1 MLTRPRAIL
10 LLLLSLTS
18 LSLGAAGRELAQP
31 FPAPTS
37 YVTTAPQVAFAGGR
51 FLTVW
56 REDMGY
62 LGSPVM
68 GAFSDG
74 TGRRTSAQAFPLA
87 LPVITS
93 PHSMRLIASG
103 GSFTLFWRDNVQ
115 GTLMAHIDL
124 QGRVTSIHTV
134 ALPGHFLAAYAWNG
148 THFLAIVQR
157 NASYEAVGTIFDR
170 EGRVVRGAIDI
181 PFFTYAFDITV
192 ANGEFVAVTTG
203 WDGIHVQ
210 TITTEAVQKH
220 KSIERTSGPT
230 SGTYRV
236 THGVVTPK
244 GNGDV
249 LVVWAGGGNEQYE
262 LKSITFRRDG
272 TLSEPSVLAT
282 HRGVL
287 MPLEVTRTS
296 AGYLAAY
303 TSLDG
308 EAVTLW
314 TVRMDAGGAGAAE
327 PVKVQTPVV
336 LGASAAANNST
347 ILVVYPKPVYPTGIV
362 ATAIEENGAPRA
374 PEVLSMGWSRQT
386 QPTLSAGG
394 GRVLAAWSE
403 SDSDGYS
410 VRVADTAAG
419 TSAIVAN
426 GVLASREISWNGTH
440 HLVLHHDNSRILATR
455 ITPDGM
461 VFDDQ
466 PIVIGNLGAGSWGP
480 PASVVW
486 TGDYWLVV
494 WNDGQHLRIV
504 DVSRGG
510 FASVPRTLD
519 VHPPLQEEWERVIGS
534 PSLGFDGTHVL
545 LVWNESQN
553 PPCSMFPPCIGG
565 EFQTFARRLTRD
577 GAPTGPGL
585 TLDVQYGV
593 PVSIASS
600 GREFFLLAGTRAIV
614 VDGDQGALH
623 QVAARDLFDWFG
635 TSSDVTWDG
644 RDYVVT
650 MRYRGAQ
657 WHLSLRRLDRNLND
671 VSAPRGTPTLTPD
684 VQEPPSVA
692 AAFSGDALI
701 GVQEGTIATGVR
713 ATVYRESEL
722 PLLPTAP
729 APPQNVR
736 VRQAGRLGYEVTW
749 DPSPSGD
756 VELYLIEVQTPGGV
770 WVEATRVGA
779 DVRSVSVRWPNV
791 RVRAFNAGGSSAPVP
806 PPYPGKRRSVR

>member
-1 MLTRPRAIL
+1 MLTPTRALL

-37 YVTTAPQVAFAGGR
+37 YVTIAPQVAFAGGR

-56 REDMGY
+56 HEDMGY

-68 GAFSDG
+68 GAFSDV
-74 TGRRTSAQAFPLA
+74 TGRGGSAQAFALA
-87 LPVITS
+87 LPVMTN
-93 PHSMRLIASG
+93 PHSMRLIPSG
-103 GSFTLFWRDNVQ
+103 DSYTLFWRDNVQ

-124 QGRVTSIHTV
+124 QGRVTSIHAV

-157 NASYEAVGTIFDR
+157 NATYQAVGAIFDR

-181 PFFTYAFDITV
+181 PYDTYAFDITV

-210 TITTEAVQKH
+210 TITTDAVQKH
-220 KSIERTSGPT
+220 KTIERASGKTPD
-230 SGTYRV
+230 TYRV

-244 GNGDV
+244 ANGDV
-249 LVVWAGGGNEQYE
+249 LVVWAGGANDEFAV
-262 LKSITFRRDG
+262 KSITFRRDG

-282 HRGVL
+282 HRRVL

-303 TSLDG
+303 VNIDG
-308 EAVTLW
+308 EQVSLW
-314 TVRMDAGGAGAAE
+314 TVLMDASGARAAE
-327 PVKVQTPVV
+327 SLKLQTPFV
-336 LGASAAANNST
+336 LGASAAASNSI
-347 ILVVYPKPVYPTGIV
+347 ILVVHPKPVYPTGIL
-362 ATAIEENGAPRA
+362 ATAIEENGEARA
-374 PEVLSMGWSRQT
+374 PEVLSIGWSRQT
-386 QPTLSAGG
+386 QPILSAGG

-403 SDSDGYS
+403 GDGDGYT

-426 GVLASREISWNGTH
+426 GVLASREVSWNGTH
-440 HLVLHHDNSRILATR
+440 HLVLHHDNTRVLATR
-455 ITPDGM
+455 IAPDGT

-466 PIVIGNLGAGSWGP
+466 PIVIGNLGAGSSGP

-494 WNDGQHLRIV
+494 WTDGERLRVV

-519 VHPPLQEEWERVIGS
+519 VHPLPAEWSRYIG
-534 PSLGFDGTHVL
+534 PPVLGFDGTHAL
-545 LVWNESQN
+545 LVWHESQQ
-553 PPCSMFPPCIGG
+553 PPCSMFPPCDGG
-565 EFQTFARRLTRD
+565 ETKSFATPLTRD
-577 GAPTGPGL
+577 GARAGNTFELPL
-585 TLDVQYGV
+585 QFFA

-600 GREFFLLAGTRAIV
+600 GSELFVLSGTRAIV
-614 VDGDQGALH
+614 LDGDPSVLR
-623 QVAARDLFDWFG
+623 VAATRDLFDWNVTG
-635 TSSDVTWDG
+635 DVTWDG

-657 WHLSLRRLDRNLND
+657 WHLSLRRLDRALND
-671 VSAPRGTPTLTPD
+671 VTAPRGTPTLTPD

-692 AAFSGDALI
+692 APFSGDALI
-701 GVQEGTIATGVR
+701 GVQEGTIPTGVR

-722 PLLPTAP
+722 ALLPTPP

-736 VRQAGRLGYEVTW
+736 VRQAGRSGYEVTW

-756 VELYLIEVQTPGGV
+756 VELYLVEVQTPGGA
-770 WVEATRVGA
+770 WIEAARVGS
-779 DVRSVSVRWPNV
+779 DVRSVEVAWPAV
-791 RVRAFNAGGSSAPVP
+791 RVRAFNAGGSSAPVS